1 MQEMPSSAF
10 ASAAADLA
18 NRRHGFPF
26 RIEPRRFQ
34 QSKLYLSTG
43 GSVHGWQLCTSAA
56 AGLLPGSATAR
67 HGVRRPSV
75 TDCLLETAFQHGH
88 EVHDLRR
95 SFGRR
100 GNRGLGPRVFA
111 PQACSDD
118 LRQSRAKLVLVLRRT
133 PVASHRLDQLP
144 PARATRANRFGRRA
158 WRAAR
163 AVARRCRL
171 LPVALRLVIVVA
183 LVPVRFTVVAREL
196 VDGGGRRRLQ
206 LRLRVVHDVGI
217 FCFVVMQR

>member
-1 MQEMPSSAF
+1 MRSTTFAEVSGDAATGDSAR
-10 ASAAADLA
+10 AS
-18 NRRHGFPF
+18 
-26 RIEPRRFQ
+26 
-34 QSKLYLSTG
+34 
-43 GSVHGWQLCTSAA
+43 
-56 AGLLPGSATAR
+56 
-67 HGVRRPSV
+67 
-75 TDCLLETAFQHGH
+75 
-88 EVHDLRR
+88 LRR
-95 SFGRR
+95 RR
-100 GNRGLGPRVFA
+100 AATTFDSHARNLI
-111 PQACSDD
+111 
-118 LRQSRAKLVLVLRRT
+118 LVLRRT
-133 PVASHRLDQLP
+133 PVASHRLDQFP

-171 LPVALRLVIVVA
+171 LPVALRLVIVVT